1 MLGGPSCSIL
11 DTARNT
17 IFASRALENGVNP
30 FIQQDQRGLSNS
42 RVSFQEAFYLA
53 TKGGA
58 QVLNIPTGS
67 FETDYYFDAV
77 LIDTEVENSRISL
90 NKSTDSDED
99 IIQKLIMLSTRSNIV
114 KTWVGGISV

>member
-1 MLGGPSCSIL
+1 M
-11 DTARNT
+11 
-17 IFASRALENGVNP
+17 NP

-77 LIDTEVENSRISL
+77 LIDSEVENSRISL